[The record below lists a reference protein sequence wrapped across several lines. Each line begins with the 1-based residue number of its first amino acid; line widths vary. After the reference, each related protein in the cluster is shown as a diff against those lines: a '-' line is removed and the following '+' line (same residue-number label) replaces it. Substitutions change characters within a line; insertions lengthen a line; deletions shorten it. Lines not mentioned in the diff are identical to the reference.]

1 MRTSARRLIVS
12 KTPLYEG
19 EFLRRSLLTG
29 VGVEKVTVIS
39 DRNGGRSMVISKEEC
54 LPCCGSPFS
63 EAC

>member
-1 MRTSARRLIVS
+1 MNFGVLNFPLPLIGAE
-12 KTPLYEG
+12 LG
-19 EFLRRSLLTG
+19 SLLKYH

-63 EAC
+63 GACES